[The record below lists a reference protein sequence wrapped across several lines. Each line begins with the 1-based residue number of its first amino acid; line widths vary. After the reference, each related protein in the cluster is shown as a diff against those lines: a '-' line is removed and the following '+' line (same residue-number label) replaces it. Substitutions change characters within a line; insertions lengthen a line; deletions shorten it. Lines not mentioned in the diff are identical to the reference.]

1 MVRKKNVSGE
11 STYRDVFGWENL
23 ELGIYRKPEILRAYF
38 ELKDTTVVSWWEHP
52 EIVEMY
58 TIGMSPIRE
67 GSLDWPDLGLV
78 CFFAMERAESVPV
91 AWGLDKTTKQ
101 PMRPQ
106 TWTPAAQF

>member
-38 ELKDTTVVSWWEHP
+38 ELKDTMVVSWWEHP
-52 EIVEMY
+52 EIVQMFS
-58 TIGMSPIRE
+58 IGMSPIRE

-78 CFFAMERAESVPV
+78 CFFAMLFHGKSGIGTGSLRS
-91 AWGLDKTTKQ
+91 G
-101 PMRPQ
+101 
-106 TWTPAAQF
+106 